1 MDGNRRNRA
10 TTMSQERAS
19 EVGFCVVDDNADL
32 IAETLVRRIRDAAAE
47 VESEVNRLYRGRNA
61 YDLNGNSRQDLERT
75 IRRLDYLT
83 RTLRDVQEAQGRVAY
98 LHAAE

>member
-1 MDGNRRNRA
+1 
-10 TTMSQERAS
+10 MSQERAS

-61 YDLNGNSRQDLERT
+61 YDLNGPSRQDLERT
-75 IRRLDYLT
+75 VRRLDYLT
-83 RTLRDVQEAQGRVAY
+83 RTLREVQEAQGREAQGRVAY